1 MASIVLSSLPFPN
14 QSGDQLVSKVV
25 TGAIAALF
33 KRTGKLEATVR
44 AEPVTKLLQG
54 SLDSFD
60 LIGHDLLMYNGLQI
74 KAMEMYLQAVSI
86 DFGAIFQGQVKLK
99 QPTTANMRVVLSE
112 EDLAK
117 SFNTPFII
125 EKLEKLEYNQEKLKL
140 QNISIIFTPDNALQI
155 TAQAILGEN
164 KPPLEL
170 DITAQLAAYERKKI
184 HFTQVTYQ
192 GEAEAIELS
201 KTVVE
206 YINNLL
212 DLEKFALDGIELKVD
227 RLRLQN
233 KQIIFYGMAQIN
245 HFPQRKKTN

>member
-1 MASIVLSSLPFPN
+1 MASIVLSSLPFSN

-25 TGAIAALF
+25 TGAITALF
-33 KRTGKLEATVR
+33 KRTGKLEAVVR

-60 LIGHDLLMYNGLQI
+60 LIGHDLLMYNGLRI

-112 EDLAK
+112 EDLTA
-117 SFNTPFII
+117 SFNTPFIL
-125 EKLEKLEYNQEKLKL
+125 EKLEKLQYKGENLKL
-140 QNISIIFTPDNALQI
+140 QNIQMIFTPEERCLNILGD
-155 TAQAILGEN
+155 AILGEN
-164 KPPLEL
+164 PIPLSI
-170 DITAQLAAYERKKI
+170 DITAQLETYQRQKI
-184 HFTQVTYQ
+184 QFTNVVYQ
-192 GEAEAIELS
+192 GEPEVIELS
-201 KTVVE
+201 TTLIE

-212 DLEKFALDGIELKVD
+212 DLEKFSLDGISLKVD

-233 KQIIFYGMAQIN
+233 KQIIFYGMAHIER
-245 HFPQRKKTN
+245 FPKGRKS

>member
-1 MASIVLSSLPFPN
+1 MLSSLPFPN

-54 SLDSFD
+54 SLDGFD
-60 LIGHDLLMYNGLQI
+60 LIGHDLLMHNGLRI

-99 QPTTANMRVVLSE
+99 QPTTASMRVVLSE
-112 EDLAK
+112 EDLTT
-117 SFNTPFII
+117 SFNTPFIV
-125 EKLEKLEYNQEKLKL
+125 EKLQKLQYEGEHLKL
-140 QNISIIFTPDNALQI
+140 QNTQIIFNEDRSLQLL
-155 TAQAILGEN
+155 TAATLGEN
-164 KPPLEL
+164 RPPLEL
-170 DITAQLAAYERKKI
+170 DITAQLEAYERQKI
-184 HFTQVTYQ
+184 QFTQVTYK
-192 GEAEAIELS
+192 GETEAIELS
-201 KTVVE
+201 E
-206 YINNLL
+206 SLINHVNDLL
-212 DLEKFALDGIELKVD
+212 DLEKFALDGINLKVD

-245 HFPQRKKTN
+245 HFPKRKKD